1 MVYYYYDTFMQR
13 VHLRGGYCRVPDYQ
27 ASTAAGFV
35 LPVFMTCSMDK
46 ILKIITV
53 VS

>member
-1 MVYYYYDTFMQR
+1 MKR
-13 VHLRGGYCRVPDYQ
+13 VHLRGGYCRVPDSQ

-35 LPVFMTCSMDK
+35 LPLFMSCSVDENFE
-46 ILKIITV
+46 IITI

>member
-1 MVYYYYDTFMQR
+1 MKR
-13 VHLRGGYCRVPDYQ
+13 VHLRGGYCRVPDFQ

-35 LPVFMTCSMDK
+35 LPMFMSCPMDEK
-46 ILKIITV
+46 FEIITI